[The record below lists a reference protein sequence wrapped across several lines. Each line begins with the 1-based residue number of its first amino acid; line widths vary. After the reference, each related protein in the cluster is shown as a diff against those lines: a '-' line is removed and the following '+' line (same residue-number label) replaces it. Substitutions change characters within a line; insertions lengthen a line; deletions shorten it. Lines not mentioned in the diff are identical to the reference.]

1 MWICTSP
8 ITTNLQDIYG
18 LSLLTVNFCTSLIWF
33 VIYVP
38 MNFVANYVLDQVGL
52 RAGILLGSVLT
63 LIGLWI
69 RVLSEHS
76 FYYIFAGQILGA
88 IAQPLICNA
97 PQKLSAFWFPSN
109 QRALSTTIASVANPV
124 GVGIGFLIAQG
135 FVDNDADGLEGLKQV
150 RNLMFFTA
158 VLGSIMITP
167 IFIFFRNKPASPP
180 SKSAD
185 TEKYSYKQSL
195 KSLFGNKNYLL
206 FICSTGLFFGLYNV
220 LATVLQPILKPFG
233 YTTVE
238 AGNFGAVTIVA
249 GLIGSIVVGVYVD
262 KTKRYKKSTLL
273 CSILS
278 TIAAGGLVGLLPA
291 GSGVLFGIVCG
302 ICGFFATPVFP
313 LSFEFCAELSFPV
326 AEAASGGLMVV
337 MTQIVAAFGTVGVTA
352 ILDSG
357 TKRNA
362 MLSFIIFGTLFIIG
376 IIGYIF
382 TKEDLRRLKMENHD
396 VGVGNIEMA
405 KSEPGIEDDAQ
416 SKIIENK
423 QGGGMSHLIHV
434 AKSPESS
441 IRKKKSGSIV
451 CNEQEEEQQHEESS
465 LKRQGDEN

>member
-8 ITTNLQDIYG
+8 IATNLEEIYG

-38 MNFVANYVLDQVGL
+38 MNFVANYVLDQIGL
-52 RAGILLGSVLT
+52 RAGILLGSILT

-109 QRALSTTIASVANPV
+109 QRAISTTIASVANPV

-135 FVDNDADGLEGLKQV
+135 FVSNDAKGQDGLKQV
-150 RNLMFFTA
+150 RNLMFGTA
-158 VLGSIMITP
+158 VLGSIMIAP
-167 IFIFFRNKPASPP
+167 VLVFFKNRPVSPP

-185 TEKYSYKQSL
+185 TEKYSYKKSL
-195 KSLFGNKNYLL
+195 KNLFGNWNYLL
-206 FICSTGLFFGLYNV
+206 FIISTGLFFGLYNV

-233 YTTVE
+233 YTNVE

-262 KTKRYKKSTLL
+262 KTKKYKKSILV
-273 CSILS
+273 CSIIS
-278 TIAAGGLVGLLPA
+278 TIAAGGLVAILPS
-291 GSGVLFGIVCG
+291 GNGVLFGIVCG

-352 ILDSG
+352 ILDAG
-357 TKRNA
+357 TKKNA
-362 MLSFIIFGTLFIIG
+362 LLSFIIFGTLFILG
-376 IIGYIF
+376 ILGYIF
-382 TKEDLRRLKMENHD
+382 TKEDLKRTRHENQAD
-396 VGVGNIEMA
+396 QPLENIELA
-405 KSEPGIEDDAQ
+405 KNDLNFDDEART
-416 SKIIENK
+416 KIIETK
-423 QGGGMSHLIHV
+423 PGGMSHLLDV
-434 AKSPESS
+434 KSPASPTQNK
-441 IRKKKSGSIV
+441 RKVHSEDID
-451 CNEQEEEQQHEESS
+451 
-465 LKRQGDEN
+465 RQLDSY